1 MNDFYKGPLGSD
13 ALWAGVARGMR
24 SHLGV
29 KVALFLESGFCRYKA
44 GPCKGNA
51 IVRYGKYVN

>member
-29 KVALFLESGFCRYKA
+29 KVVLFLESEFCRHKA
-44 GPCKGNA
+44 GPCKGMLL
-51 IVRYGKYVN
+51 